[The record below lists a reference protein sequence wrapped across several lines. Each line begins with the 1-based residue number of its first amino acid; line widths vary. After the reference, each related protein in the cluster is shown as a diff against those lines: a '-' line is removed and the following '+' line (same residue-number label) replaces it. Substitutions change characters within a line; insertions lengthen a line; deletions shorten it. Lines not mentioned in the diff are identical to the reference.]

1 MDGKIHIPARRNCP
15 GINEQGVVRINKKA
29 QKVLND
35 LYVETTLSMKELVS
49 QIIIQS
55 EGLIV
60 LDKEE

>member
-1 MDGKIHIPARRNCP
+1 MDGKIHIPARRNFS
-15 GINEQGVVRINKKA
+15 GINEQGVVKINKKA

-35 LYVETTLSMKELVS
+35 LYSETALSMKELVS